1 MEGAERTRCTDER
14 RHAMQEPLPE
24 VEVYEPPALVEV
36 GEFAEMT
43 LGGYPGVSTDYWYTY
58 FF

>member
-1 MEGAERTRCTDER
+1 
-14 RHAMQEPLPE
+14 MQEPLPE